1 MSTPHNEAKIGDI
14 AKTVIMP
21 GDPGIWQLIKY
32 KIDISIDS
40 A

>member
-1 MSTPHNEAKIGDI
+1 MEEFDDFIDEVDT
-14 AKTVIMP
+14 
-21 GDPGIWQLIKY
+21 GIWQLIKY

>member
-1 MSTPHNEAKIGDI
+1 MYRNKKSKDEDELPKAE
-14 AKTVIMP
+14 
-21 GDPGIWQLIKY
+21 IWQLIKY